1 MDKNEIPAVQHE
13 LYDIIL
19 KRARWRPKSNIL
31 LIPYIRHMQNWNE
44 MLRLLFPRSAPGL
57 NMVRIG
63 GANDGGYVMLDPGR
77 DGVAL
82 SLGVSLKSPWD
93 LEMAERDYK
102 VYQYDGTI
110 ENHPDEH
117 PNLLFTKANIGVGS
131 DLPEGWLS
139 ISDVIAQRIPQGK
152 EAILQIDIE
161 GHEWDVFEAMRV
173 EDFKA
178 FKQIIVEFHG
188 VRPDVAAFA
197 RYLSVMRKIDT
208 THAPVHLHFNN
219 YSGTYWFPDH
229 TYGVTSLEV
238 SYVRRDPGLDF
249 SPSEHSFPC
258 ALDEPC
264 APDMDDVPIGTWK
277 SLRDRIDAID
287 SEIAE
292 RKRKEALAQK
302 A

>member
-1 MDKNEIPAVQHE
+1 MNKIGVSLQQQE

-19 KRARWRPKSNIL
+19 KRAKWRPKSNII
-31 LIPYIRHMQNWNE
+31 LIPYIRHMQNWNA
-44 MLRLLFPRSAPGL
+44 MLRLLFPRSAAGL
-57 NMVRIG
+57 DMVRIG

-93 LEMAERDYK
+93 LEMAERGYK

-117 PNLLFTKANIGVGS
+117 PNLIFTKANIGAGAN
-131 DLPEGWLS
+131 LPEGWQS
-139 ISDVIAQRIPQGK
+139 ISDVIATRIPNGK
-152 EAILQIDIE
+152 DAILQIDIE
-161 GHEWDVFEAMRV
+161 GSEWDVFEAMSA
-173 EDFKA
+173 EDLKA

-188 VRPDVAAFA
+188 IRPDVAAFA

-229 TYGVTSLEV
+229 TYGVTSVEV

-249 SPSEHSFPC
+249 RPSEQSFPC

-264 APDMDDVPIGTWK
+264 APDMDDIPIGTWK
-277 SLRDRIDAID
+277 NIRDRIDAID
-287 SEIAE
+287 GEIAE
-292 RKRKEALAQK
+292 RKRQESLAK
-302 A
+302 AG